1 MTEDTLKIHQ
11 NEDGSFSIEWDE
23 KDPKWAFMNGLTS
36 KEIQDIVIKAVKEQL
51 DADEQS

>member
-23 KDPKWAFMNGLTS
+23 KDPKWSFHEWVDKQGNPGYC
-36 KEIQDIVIKAVKEQL
+36 D
-51 DADEQS
+51 